1 MSAQPLA
8 AILVEATAR
17 STIADYIDTLAY
29 VYGLV
34 IFAYIITTWIFSFGV
49 RIPYNRF
56 VSGLLGF
63 LRDVSEPYLRIF
75 RRFLPSFGGLDL
87 SPIVALIVLY
97 AVARIVSSVVRG

>member
-1 MSAQPLA
+1 MSAA
-8 AILVEATAR
+8 AIVLVGATVR

-34 IFAYIITTWIFSFGV
+34 IFAYIVSTWLISFGV
-49 RIPYNRF
+49 RIPYSPI
-56 VSGLLGF
+56 VSGVLGF

-87 SPIVALIVLY
+87 SPIVGLFVLY
-97 AVARIVSSVVRG
+97 AVARIISSIVRG